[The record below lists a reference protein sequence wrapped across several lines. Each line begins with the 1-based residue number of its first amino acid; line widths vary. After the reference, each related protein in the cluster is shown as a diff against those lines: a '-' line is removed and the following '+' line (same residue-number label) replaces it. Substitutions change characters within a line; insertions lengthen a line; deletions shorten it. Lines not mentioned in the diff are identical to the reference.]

1 MEKKVFDF
9 GYQFYPREDGGDIGY
24 PRLDVV
30 LRQEPTEEHY
40 DPEEFELAVLSKQ
53 DGIEYLRIYHPWT
66 GESNYRACV
75 GHAHFRDRK
84 QKIINVYTFG
94 GRLSF
99 EVNDDQTI
107 CILSSPAPILRLEN
121 ITSVEF
127 LLAQETDIL
136 LAEKAID
143 SGTSWMA
150 LHEKVSRIN
159 PQLFYGAC
167 LVALEEKYRDFNH
180 EELEHIQA
188 FYHFVKHERQQLE
201 GSGKVEV
208 PIPDFDELLKKV

>member
-1 MEKKVFDF
+1 MEKKIFDF
-9 GYQFYPREDGGDIGY
+9 GYQFYPREDGGEIGY
-24 PRLDVV
+24 TRLDVV

-40 DPEEFELAVLSKQ
+40 DPEEFELAILSKH

-94 GRLSF
+94 GRLSI

-107 CILSSPAPILRLEN
+107 CVLASPAPILRLES
-121 ITSVEF
+121 ITSIEF
-127 LLAQETDIL
+127 LLAQETDIMI
-136 LAEKAID
+136 AEKAID
-143 SGTSWMA
+143 NGTSWMA
-150 LHEKVSRIN
+150 LHEKVSGID

-167 LVALEEKYRDFNH
+167 LVTLEKKYRDFVH
-180 EELEHIQA
+180 KELENIQE
-188 FYHFVKHERQQLE
+188 FYNFVKRERQQLE
-201 GSGKVEV
+201 GSGMVEA
-208 PIPDFDELLKKV
+208 PLPDLDELFTQA